1 MIGFQE
7 VDFGLIPENW
17 SLSTIEEE
25 TEFVTDYVANG
36 SFASLAENVTYKHS
50 PDYAILIR
58 LTDYNNEFNGPFV
71 YVDKHSYDFLKKSKL
86 KGGEIIISN
95 VGAYTGTI
103 FRAPILDRPTT
114 LGPNAV
120 MLNFKNGNTF
130 YEYWLKSNPGQ
141 YMIGGIISGS
151 AQPKFNKT
159 SFRKMQ
165 IPVPPVPEQEAIA
178 EVLSSLDDKIDL
190 LHRQNKTLEQ
200 MAETLFRKWFI
211 EDAKEEWE
219 MLKVKDIAIHKKD
232 SVNPSK
238 NPFVEYKHYSLPA
251 FDSGKR
257 PQIEL
262 GSTIH
267 SNKYRVHKNSI
278 LVSKLNPRIPR
289 IWLNLN
295 NVDDKCIC
303 STEFQVIKPKETEYL
318 GFLFCLLKSDDAIA
332 ELEMSASGTSGS
344 HQRVRPEDILN
355 LGFNTPSINRIIEFS
370 KLVKPLLAKTV
381 TNQSSINILEQQ
393 RDTLLP
399 KLMSGEVRI
408 KMD

>member
-1 MIGFQE
+1 MSEWKEMRLNQIAKIEKKNWKVGDSDLPYIGLEHIIQGKLRISSLGKSSE
-7 VDFGLIPENW
+7 VASNKYYFDRDCFLFGKLRPYFRKLYRPNFNGIC
-17 SLSTIEEE
+17 STDIWVVKPKAECDKNFLFYFFANK
-25 TEFVTDYVANG
+25 EFVDQ
-36 SFASLAENVTYKHS
+36 
-50 PDYAILIR
+50 
-58 LTDYNNEFNGPFV
+58 
-71 YVDKHSYDFLKKSKL
+71 SYSTS
-86 KGGEIIISN
+86 GG
-95 VGAYTGTI
+95 TRMP
-103 FRAPILDRPTT
+103 RADWKFMSTT
-114 LGPNAV
+114 S
-120 MLNFKNGNTF
+120 
-130 YEYWLKSNPGQ
+130 W
-141 YMIGGIISGS
+141 
-151 AQPKFNKT
+151 
-159 SFRKMQ
+159 R
-165 IPVPPVPEQEAIA
+165 VPELIEQQAIA

-190 LHRQNKTLEQ
+190 LNRQNKTLEQ

-211 EDAKEEWE
+211 EDAKKEWE

-262 GSTIH
+262 GSNIH
-267 SNKYRVHKNSI
+267 SNKYLVHENSI

-318 GFLFCLLKSDDAIA
+318 GFLFCLLKSDDAVS

-355 LGFNTPSINRIIEFS
+355 LCFNTPSIDRIIEFS
-370 KLVKPLLAKTV
+370 KLVEPLLAKTL
-381 TNQSSINILEQQ
+381 TNQTSINILEQK

-399 KLMSGEVRI
+399 KLMSGEVRV
-408 KMD
+408 KMN